1 MISASGK
8 HQNLIT
14 QIRVRA
20 PVCAKFIMLFTIG
33 KSFLRC
39 QDGIKMCSVTGLVEV
54 YVVGGAVGRGF
65 KFTVKMPRDVFPIIK
80 F

>member
-1 MISASGK
+1 MIISPGK
-8 HQNLIT
+8 YQNLIT

-20 PVCAKFIMLFTIG
+20 LVHAKFLMLFTIG

-39 QDGIKMCSVTGLVEV
+39 KDRIKMCSVTGLVEV

-65 KFTVKMPRDVFPIIK
+65 KFTVKMPRDVFSMTK